1 MKDSTAL
8 TITLVGYLAIAPFLQ
23 SPLSADPPKQQIIK
37 HNTEQTKPLTR
48 DEKEK
53 EKEKEK
59 FARYPRY
66 IETNYYS
73 ILKHI
78 QEANKDYVDK
88 ARRVSSDLENS
99 IKKYGIK
106 ETVNMRNKAHSF
118 CLDLALERITQK
130 MPRKEFDKKTKQI
143 SKQYYEN
150 IQKTNVSAPIDFKRE
165 LIIQACQ
172 KKLSLD
178 VLFYERLLTSK
189 RKANPKETNPIPDYK
204 EWVKSAFSEK
214 EYSEVISKRLSA
226 IDGIYDA
233 FLKSRVGFK
242 GLFATGSINKMRA
255 FAKQYYKEEAEKIYP
270 TKAGGKVL
278 KKNETR
284 S

>member
-165 LIIQACQ
+165 II
-172 KKLSLD
+172 
-178 VLFYERLLTSK
+178 
-189 RKANPKETNPIPDYK
+189 
-204 EWVKSAFSEK
+204 
-214 EYSEVISKRLSA
+214 
-226 IDGIYDA
+226 
-233 FLKSRVGFK
+233 KSRVGFK